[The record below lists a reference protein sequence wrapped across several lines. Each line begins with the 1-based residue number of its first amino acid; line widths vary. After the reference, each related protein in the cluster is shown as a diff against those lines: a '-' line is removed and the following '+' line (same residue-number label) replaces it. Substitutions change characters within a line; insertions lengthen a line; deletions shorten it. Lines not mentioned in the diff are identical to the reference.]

1 MGNEIPVHGSI
12 LGKHIYTRACRPK
25 ENGFSTG
32 VLGKGNLAKIIIIS
46 LTILTRNDAG
56 FLMDGRKQRHGMAW
70 KGRKRG
76 MEMEMIYF
84 SRGTRGFKSSC
95 FMFLFASIASEK
107 DTNHFIQESLES
119 YSTRNP
125 SERDITASLR
135 SSCHMCLVTFKYHH
149 TSPPTTIPR
158 PCT

>member
-1 MGNEIPVHGSI
+1 MPTERKRLLDRSSGQGESCKNHYYI
-12 LGKHIYTRACRPK
+12 LNDLNTKRCGLP
-25 ENGFSTG
+25 NGWEE
-32 VLGKGNLAKIIIIS
+32 
-46 LTILTRNDAG
+46 
-56 FLMDGRKQRHGMAW
+56 QRHGMAW

-84 SRGTRGFKSSC
+84 SRGTLGFKSSC